1 MKKTSKLILTLL
13 AAICVL
19 SGCAGS
25 NTGGEE
31 ETVIMRATVTSF
43 EKASFLVTP
52 EDGSEELKS
61 SDSFYISSQYL
72 PEDTELKVGDQVEIT
87 YSGYIKET
95 YPASLE
101 KITEVK
107 ILESGTEEQSAENI
121 RGDYPACVMIDGI
134 IYKDTGYC
142 NSMIG
147 CGTMDGVINSSVN
160 HGLPTENDQS
170 NFGKGYEYQ
179 RSTEDSVVVVID
191 DEWRIFRDIESE
203 DTSIP
208 EQVKNFNAD
217 VNEIRDDGTML
228 VSYISMPDGFTPM
241 SEGDYVVSTEN
252 IRGEVNEGDT
262 VTIWFDGSVEET
274 EPAQI
279 GFAYR
284 IEKVTE

>member
-1 MKKTSKLILTLL
+1 MKKINKLIVMLL
-13 AAICVL
+13 IAVCVL
-19 SGCAGS
+19 SGCADS
-25 NTGGEE
+25 NTEGQE
-31 ETVIMRATVTSF
+31 ETVTMRATVTAV
-43 EKASFLVTP
+43 EKAGFLITP

-72 PEDTELKVGDQVEIT
+72 PEDTELQAGDHVEIT

-147 CGTMDGVINSSVN
+147 CGTMDGVISSSVN
-160 HGLPTENDQS
+160 HGLPTENNQS

-208 EQVKNFNAD
+208 EQVKNFNGE
-217 VNEIRDDGTML
+217 VKEIRDNGTML
-228 VSYISMPDGFTPM
+228 VSYISIPDGFTPM
-241 SEGDYVVSTEN
+241 SEGDYVVSMEN
-252 IRGEVNEGDT
+252 IRSEINEGDK

>member
-1 MKKTSKLILTLL
+1 MKKINKLIAILL
-13 AAICVL
+13 IAVCVL

-25 NTGGEE
+25 NTGGQE
-31 ETVIMRATVTSF
+31 ETVTMRATVTSF
-43 EKASFLVTP
+43 EKAGFLVTP

-142 NSMIG
+142 SSMLG
-147 CGTMDGVINSSVN
+147 CGTMDGEITSSVK
-160 HGLPTENDQS
+160 HGLPSENDQS
-170 NFGKGYEYQ
+170 NFGKGYDYQ
-179 RSTEDSVVVVID
+179 RATKDTVFVVID

-208 EQVKNFNAD
+208 EQVKNFNAE
-217 VNEIRDDGTML
+217 VKEIRDDGTML
-228 VSYISMPDGFTPM
+228 VSYINMPEGFVAM
-241 SEGDYVVSTEN
+241 HEGDYVVSMEN
-252 IRGEVNEGDT
+252 LREEINAGDI
-262 VTIWFDGSVEET
+262 VTIWFNGKVMET

-284 IEKVTE
+284 IERVTE